1 MFFTV
6 LAGGCTTTN
15 EGRVGVA
22 TTKGCSCNSN
32 AFTRVVLPEM
42 EEVTEVLS
50 QHFLCGVWVL
60 SSSPQQVFIA
70 AQGSFSLSAMA
81 VRYCSDTD
89 DKVFLQ

>member
-6 LAGGCTTTN
+6 LAGGSITAN

-50 QHFLCGVWVL
+50 QHFLCEFSWF

-70 AQGSFSLSAMA
+70 AQGS
-81 VRYCSDTD
+81 V
-89 DKVFLQ
+89 